1 MKEESLYRR
10 AMASVKEKLNKSP
23 NILQNI
29 NTDIYQF
36 VKEQIDTNEGLKRS
50 ELVMLLQSIFDDKV
64 NLELSKEEKEILYMQ
79 NIELVLREG

>member
-1 MKEESLYRR
+1 
-10 AMASVKEKLNKSP
+10 MASVKEKLNKSP

>member
-1 MKEESLYRR
+1 
-10 AMASVKEKLNKSP
+10 MASVKEKLNKSP

-36 VKEQIDTNEGLKRS
+36 VKEQIDTNEGLMRS

-79 NIELVLREG
+79 NIELALMEG